1 MKISNPSTSPLP
13 PSPVNGEQGEHQVGQ
28 RRALYHWTG
37 ICAVVLIVAQLLI
50 VLVSWIVS
58 SSMAGSSLRSLLN
71 SEGLRWFFGH
81 FIDQMASPLLVWMV
95 LLAMAWGAYRGSGLS
110 CIFRRH
116 RPLILRQRYA
126 LIIVSIELLVFVV
139 LMCLLTLVPHA
150 VLLSSTGTLFPS
162 PFSRSLVPS
171 LAFILTICSLTYGLA
186 SKSLTSFEGVMKA
199 LASGFHPV
207 LPFFVLYILGMQLY
221 HTVCYV
227 FS

>member
-13 PSPVNGEQGEHQVGQ
+13 PSPDKGEQGEHQVGQ
-28 RRALYHWTG
+28 RRALFHWTG

-58 SSMAGSSLRSLLN
+58 SSMAGSSLRSMLN

-171 LAFILTICSLTYGLA
+171 LAFIHTICSLTYGLA